1 MEKRVTLR
9 DLAQATGVHFTTVGL
24 ALRHDPR
31 VRPETIA
38 KVEAAARQL
47 GYTQDAMLSAL
58 SAYRHRHSHRLAGVI
73 AYLVTYEP
81 GVMLKTNITER
92 RLVEAATAHARSR
105 NFNLESFQINA
116 PDMTA
121 ARMTKLLHARG
132 IQGVIVPPRLPAPG
146 PMEALDWSGFST
158 IAVGYSITSP
168 NLHRVCAGQ
177 AHNTRLAIAQ
187 LRARGYKR
195 VGLVLPSELY
205 ERSRGHVLGA
215 YLSEQC
221 LQPPAQR
228 VAPLF
233 VPHAEL
239 NAARLRQW
247 LRAERVDAVA
257 LTGLPGEIYNWAQEL
272 GYKIP
277 DDLGFA
283 LVSRYGKTDHI
294 AGVDERMEAIGQAAV
309 DAVIGLISNNERGL
323 PEYPRHLL
331 VEGTWVER
339 PSVRPAPVAVAAQA

>member
-1 MEKRVTLR
+1 MDKRVTLR

-38 KVEAAARQL
+38 KVEAAARAL

-73 AYLVTYEP
+73 AYLVTYQP
-81 GVMLKTNITER
+81 GEMLKTNVTER

-105 NFNLESFQINA
+105 NFNLESFQIHA
-116 PDMTA
+116 PDMTP
-121 ARMTKLLHARG
+121 ARLSRMLHARG

-146 PMEALDWSGFST
+146 PMEALDWSAFST
-158 IAVGYSITSP
+158 IAVGYSVTSP
-168 NLHRVCAGQ
+168 NLHRVCANQ
-177 AHNTRLAIAQ
+177 AHNTRLAIAK
-187 LRARGYKR
+187 LRERGYRR
-195 VGLVLPSELY
+195 VGLILPTELF

-215 YLSEQC
+215 YMAEQC
-221 LQPPAQR
+221 LHPATDR
-228 VAPLF
+228 VNPLF
-233 VPHAEL
+233 VPQAEL
-239 NAARLRQW
+239 NAARLHQW
-247 LRAERVDAVA
+247 LRAERVDAIA
-257 LTGLPGEIYNWAQEL
+257 LTGMPGEIHDWATGL

-277 DDLGFA
+277 DELGLA
-283 LVSRYGKTDHI
+283 LVSRYGRTDHI

-331 VEGTWVER
+331 VEGHWVER
-339 PSVRPAPVAVAAQA
+339 PTVRPAPTVPV